1 MIIAIDGPAGAGKST
16 IAKLVAQRLSMI
28 YIDTGAMY
36 RAFTYEL
43 IKNSVS
49 VDDLNAVL
57 TTLENTNID
66 FKDNKILINNEDV
79 SDKIRSKE
87 VTSKVSEV
95 SAIMEVRVKLVSM
108 QRSIANKKDSVLDG
122 RDIGTVVFPFADLKI
137 YLTASVNVRAVRRY
151 NEISPYDKSADI
163 REIEKSI
170 EQRDFY
176 DSNREVSPLK
186 KADDAFEIDT
196 SNLTINEVVENILEL
211 TKEIIE
217 KEIEKNSYRNT
228 KTNIL

>member
-43 IKNSVS
+43 IKNSVR

-211 TKEIIE
+211 TKEISDNE
-217 KEIEKNSYRNT
+217 FV
-228 KTNIL
+228 

>member
-108 QRSIANKKDSVLDG
+108 QRSIANNKDRVLDG
-122 RDIGTVVFPFADLKI
+122 RDIGTVDFPFADLKI

-211 TKEIIE
+211 TKEIFDNE
-217 KEIEKNSYRNT
+217 FV
-228 KTNIL
+228 

>member
-43 IKNSVS
+43 IKNSVR

-211 TKEIIE
+211 TKEISNNE
-217 KEIEKNSYRNT
+217 FV
-228 KTNIL
+228 

>member
-151 NEISPYDKSADI
+151 NEIAPYDKSADI

-211 TKEIIE
+211 TKEISDNE
-217 KEIEKNSYRNT
+217 FV
-228 KTNIL
+228 

>member
-211 TKEIIE
+211 TKEISDNE
-217 KEIEKNSYRNT
+217 FV
-228 KTNIL
+228 

>member
-163 REIEKSI
+163 KEIEKSI

-196 SNLTINEVVENILEL
+196 SNLTINEIVENILEL
-211 TKEIIE
+211 TKEISDNE
-217 KEIEKNSYRNT
+217 FV
-228 KTNIL
+228 

>member
-211 TKEIIE
+211 TKEIFDNE
-217 KEIEKNSYRNT
+217 FV
-228 KTNIL
+228 

>member
-43 IKNSVS
+43 IKNSVR

-211 TKEIIE
+211 TKEIFDNE
-217 KEIEKNSYRNT
+217 FV
-228 KTNIL
+228 

>member
-108 QRSIANKKDSVLDG
+108 QRSIANKKDRVLDG

-211 TKEIIE
+211 TKEIFDNE
-217 KEIEKNSYRNT
+217 FV
-228 KTNIL
+228 